1 MSEYRYYQDR
11 SVLVTGGAGFIG
23 SHLVRGLLAAGAKV
37 RVLDNFSH
45 GKKANLTEVETHLDL
60 RVGDITDLPTCRE
73 AVQGCAVVFH
83 LAALGSVPRSVEEPI
98 LYNQVNIGGTL
109 NILEAC
115 REQKVKRVVYSA
127 SSSAYGD
134 VSADPSSPP
143 PPHPISPLPKVET
156 MTPAPKSPYAITKL
170 VGEYYV
176 RNYAEVFQLEGISL
190 RYFNVFGPRQ
200 DPKGQYAAVIP
211 AWISALLNGQN
222 PKIYGDGEQ
231 SRDFCYV
238 DNVVHAN
245 LLAGSIEKKLDGPTV
260 NIACG
265 QATSL
270 NSLLKNLQV
279 LTNKTVTAHYLPPRA
294 GDIKDSLAN
303 ISAANTI
310 LGYEP
315 KILFDKG
322 LEKTA
327 SWFSQA
333 HFPT

>member
-1 MSEYRYYQDR
+1 MSEYSYYHDQP
-11 SVLVTGGAGFIG
+11 VLVTGGAGFIG

-45 GKKANLTEVETHLDL
+45 GKKANLIEIDPQIDL
-60 RVGDITDLPTCRE
+60 RVGDITDLATCRE
-73 AVQGCAVVFH
+73 ATRGCAVVFH

-115 REQKVKRVVYSA
+115 RGNKVKRVVYSA

-134 VSADPSSPP
+134 APADPSPLP
-143 PPHPISPLPKVET
+143 THLTTPLPKVET

-176 RNYAEVFQLEGISL
+176 RNYAEVFDLEGISL

-211 AWISALLNGQN
+211 AWIAALLNGQN

-245 LLAGSIEKKLDGPTV
+245 LLAGSIEKKLEGPTV

-265 QATSL
+265 QATTL
-270 NSLLKNLQV
+270 NSLLKKLQV
-279 LTNKTVTAHYLPPRA
+279 LTHKTVTAHYLPPRA

-303 ISAANTI
+303 IGSAKAI

-322 LEKTA
+322 LENTVTWYSK
-327 SWFSQA
+327 A
-333 HFPT
+333 HSPP